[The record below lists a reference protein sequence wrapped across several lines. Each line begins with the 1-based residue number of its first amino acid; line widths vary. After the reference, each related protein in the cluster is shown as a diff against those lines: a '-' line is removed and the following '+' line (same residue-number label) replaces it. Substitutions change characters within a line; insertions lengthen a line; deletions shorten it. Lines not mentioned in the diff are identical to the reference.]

1 MSPEQVEIILRLGT
15 ALLIGGLIGLERE
28 LQGRPAGL
36 RTHMLVCLAS
46 ALLMQITVVPIAWL
60 GPEAGETL
68 TVDASRVVQGIM
80 AGIGFLGAG
89 EIFRHG
95 WNVRGLTTAA
105 SIWITSSLGVVVGL
119 GQYDVA
125 AVSTT
130 IIILVL
136 AVLGWFE
143 ARLPVEIHV
152 RHTIRF
158 ARRDAME
165 EGALRELLHSHGFA
179 IAELS
184 HALIDSGRAFEYR
197 LNLKTRDGGASER
210 LSCSLRGKSDVIE
223 FDISPRGE

>member
-1 MSPEQVEIILRLGT
+1 MSPEQVEIMLRLGT

-80 AGIGFLGAG
+80 AGIGFL
-89 EIFRHG
+89 
-95 WNVRGLTTAA
+95 TAA